1 MEKIKNIFLKL
12 SNKKYSIIFLN
23 LMCMIPSIIILYSSF
38 SIFNLFLVIL
48 LIAVSNLLFIFIKK
62 KNNIYAEKKSYEQFL
77 EYLTLFC
84 FYQEND
90 FEKFLSISNCI
101 DIAHQLAFYKSN
113 DPYMNSAIIV
123 ETVKKYK
130 NLKYQKT
137 LEQAVEIIEDEQDKL
152 EEELSCELSERNNIL
167 PLLLIILFFS
177 SFLFS
182 IVSLIIGGLNG

>member
-23 LMCMIPSIIILYSSF
+23 LICMIPSIIILYSSF

-101 DIAHQLAFYKSN
+101 DISHQLAFYKSN

-152 EEELSCELSERNNIL
+152 EEELSCELNERNNIL

>member
-101 DIAHQLAFYKSN
+101 DISHQLTFYKSN
-113 DPYMNSAIIV
+113 NPYMNSAIIV

-152 EEELSCELSERNNIL
+152 EEELSCELNERNNIL

>member
-1 MEKIKNIFLKL
+1 
-12 SNKKYSIIFLN
+12 
-23 LMCMIPSIIILYSSF
+23 MCMIPSIIILYSSF
-38 SIFNLFLVIL
+38 SLFNLFLVIL

-101 DIAHQLAFYKSN
+101 DISHQLAFYKSN
-113 DPYMNSAIIV
+113 NPYMNSAIIV

-152 EEELSCELSERNNIL
+152 EEELSCELNERNNIL

>member
-12 SNKKYSIIFLN
+12 TNKKYSIIFLN
-23 LMCMIPSIIILYSSF
+23 LICMIPSIIILYSSF

-101 DIAHQLAFYKSN
+101 DISHQLTFYKGN
-113 DPYMNSAIIV
+113 NPYMNSAIIV

-152 EEELSCELSERNNIL
+152 EEELSYELSERNNIL

>member
-101 DIAHQLAFYKSN
+101 DISHQLTFYKSN
-113 DPYMNSAIIV
+113 NPYMNSAIIV

>member
-12 SNKKYSIIFLN
+12 TNKKYSIIFLN
-23 LMCMIPSIIILYSSF
+23 LICMIPSIIILYSSF
-38 SIFNLFLVIL
+38 SIFNLFLVIF

-62 KNNIYAEKKSYEQFL
+62 KNSIYAEKKSYEQFL

-101 DIAHQLAFYKSN
+101 DISHQLTFYKGN
-113 DPYMNSAIIV
+113 NPYMNSAIIV

-152 EEELSCELSERNNIL
+152 EEELSYELSERNNIL

>member
-12 SNKKYSIIFLN
+12 TNKKYSIIFLN
-23 LMCMIPSIIILYSSF
+23 LICMIPSIIILYSSF
-38 SIFNLFLVIL
+38 SIFNLFLVIF

-62 KNNIYAEKKSYEQFL
+62 KNSIYAEKKSYEQFL

-101 DIAHQLAFYKSN
+101 DISHQLAFYKSN
-113 DPYMNSAIIV
+113 DPYMNSVIIV

>member
-1 MEKIKNIFLKL
+1 
-12 SNKKYSIIFLN
+12 
-23 LMCMIPSIIILYSSF
+23 
-38 SIFNLFLVIL
+38 
-48 LIAVSNLLFIFIKK
+48 
-62 KNNIYAEKKSYEQFL
+62 
-77 EYLTLFC
+77 
-84 FYQEND
+84 
-90 FEKFLSISNCI
+90 
-101 DIAHQLAFYKSN
+101 
-113 DPYMNSAIIV
+113 MNSAIIV

-152 EEELSCELSERNNIL
+152 EEELSYELSERNNIL

>member
-38 SIFNLFLVIL
+38 SILNLFLVIL

-101 DIAHQLAFYKSN
+101 DISHQLAFYKSN
-113 DPYMNSAIIV
+113 NPYMNSAIIV